1 MIELVESGVIFNEAE
16 HTYTSKDGVEL
27 HGITKCVGAF
37 VNPTKYDTIPEA
49 VLAAAAERGHAIHSA
64 IEIFNTYDIESNDLK
79 EFGDYRRIAEEE
91 QLSHIASEYI
101 VTDNEFYASPIDW
114 VCRTPDCGENEVCLV
129 DFKSTSTLDTLR
141 LAAQLTIYK
150 IFFEAQNPSLKVRKI
165 GGMWLPKE
173 QYGDAKMVWV
183 DAFDTAQIHLMLD
196 AYRFGLDFEPIV
208 SLVKSEPLPVP
219 VARIEQ
225 HIGQC
230 IAMQKT
236 LDTYLK
242 ELKSTLLQGMSD
254 SGIQAYKGEHLTITI
269 KKGYVRQGG
278 YDTDKLLDLIRTQL
292 APMTGADSE
301 AVEAEIEKC
310 RKADTAVADSL
321 LMKFK

>member
-1 MIELVESGVIFNEAE
+1 
-16 HTYTSKDGVEL
+16 
-27 HGITKCVGAF
+27 
-37 VNPTKYDTIPEA
+37 
-49 VLAAAAERGHAIHSA
+49 
-64 IEIFNTYDIESNDLK
+64 
-79 EFGDYRRIAEEE
+79 
-91 QLSHIASEYI
+91 
-101 VTDNEFYASPIDW
+101 
-114 VCRTPDCGENEVCLV
+114 
-129 DFKSTSTLDTLR
+129 
-141 LAAQLTIYK
+141 
-150 IFFEAQNPSLKVRKI
+150 
-165 GGMWLPKE
+165 MWLPKE

-219 VARIEQ
+219 VAQIEQ

-242 ELKSTLLQGMSD
+242 ELKSTLLQGMTNK
-254 SGIQAYKGEHLTITI
+254 GIQAYKGKHLTITI
-269 KKGYVRQGG
+269 KKGYILQGG

-301 AVEAEIEKC
+301 AVEADIEKC
-310 RKADTAVADSL
+310 RKADTVVADSL

>member
-1 MIELVESGVIFNEAE
+1 MIELIESGVIFDEAE
-16 HTYTSKDGVEL
+16 HTYTSADGVEL

-37 VNPTKYDTIPEA
+37 VNPSKYDTIPEA
-49 VLAAAAERGHAIHSA
+49 VLMAAAERGHAIHSA
-64 IEIFNTYDIESNDLK
+64 IEIYNTLDIESNDLK
-79 EFGDYRRIAEEE
+79 EFGDFKRIADSE
-91 QLSHIASEYI
+91 QLTHIASEYI

-114 VCRTPDCGENEVCLV
+114 VCKTPDCEDNEVCLI

-141 LAAQLTIYK
+141 LSAQLTIYK
-150 IFFEAQNPSLKVRKI
+150 IFFEAQNPSLKVKKI

-196 AYRFGLDFEPIV
+196 AFRFGLDFEPIV
-208 SLVKSEPLPVP
+208 HLVKAEPLPVP
-219 VARIEQ
+219 VAQVEQ

-230 IAMQKT
+230 LAMQKA

-242 ELKSTLLQGMSD
+242 ELKSTLLKGMTD
-254 SGIQAYKGEHLTITI
+254 NDIQAYKGEHLSITI

-292 APMTGADSE
+292 APMTGADSTAIE
-301 AVEAEIEKC
+301 EEIEKC
-310 RKADTAVADSL
+310 KKADTAVADSL